1 MEKITVNLKGEAT
14 ASVDQLISTWDN
26 TFLYRLTWTDNV
38 ANTWEEYYPT
48 LPIAL
53 ARLSALAECV
63 DFPDKSFQTDSAIF
77 TVFANQFLEQQVA

>member
-38 ANTWEEYYPT
+38 VNTWEEYYPT

-63 DFPDKSFQTDSAIF
+63 DFPDKSFRAEPAKFITSA
-77 TVFANQFLEQQVA
+77 QEFLDEQVA